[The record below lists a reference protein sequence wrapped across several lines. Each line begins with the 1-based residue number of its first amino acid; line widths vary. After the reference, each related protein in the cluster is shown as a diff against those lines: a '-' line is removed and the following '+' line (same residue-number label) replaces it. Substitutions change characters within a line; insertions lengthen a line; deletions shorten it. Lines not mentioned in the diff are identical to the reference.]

1 MLRKQLPE
9 QRPQSLGGVV
19 TVVNVC
25 YIISRWLQ
33 NLFEKSVTFWHRA
46 ARVYDKAQFI
56 WPTEVIS
63 STYAGETKSCLKTRS
78 SEHDQKNKQIK
89 SL

>member
-56 WPTEVIS
+56 
-63 STYAGETKSCLKTRS
+63 
-78 SEHDQKNKQIK
+78 
-89 SL
+89 